1 MEEINYKGLYVQAT
15 YGQHIHVVSFL
26 FKPADAS
33 FKERL
38 NYLTNVF
45 ETNYYE
51 QIKQFKKTSDT
62 NLFNQ
67 DEILTIIK
75 EVLDV

>member
-15 YGQHIHVVSFL
+15 YGERIHLVCFL

-38 NYLTNVF
+38 NYLTNLF

-51 QIKQFKKTSDT
+51 QIEKFKKTSDT

-75 EVLDV
+75 EVLDI